1 MTTRNKRSW
10 AELSAQQRAGS
21 IIIGMIQITLLIATL
36 RDLRRRPAEQINGPK
51 WAWTLA
57 AFVNVIGPI
66 SYFMFG
72 RKR

>member
-1 MTTRNKRSW
+1 
-10 AELSAQQRAGS
+10 
-21 IIIGMIQITLLIATL
+21 MIQITLLIATL